1 MLENLTD
8 FKNLH
13 PTKHCFIVSSG
24 TSLKEL
30 NLEPLNRRITFGLNR
45 SFLAFPNSYYHCAF
59 DHRLWDLY
67 PEELKQSRFLFT
79 LDERPSGI
87 PIHLL
92 GAEGF
97 SWDLEDG
104 IYSGYTIS
112 YFALQLAVY
121 MGFKEIY
128 FLGLDLKN
136 TESETHFFGHDFN
149 SANHD
154 QTEYPKMKRSFEA
167 IAPKLKERGIN
178 VYNCSPIS
186 TLECFPYVDYKEA
199 IKI

>member
-1 MLENLTD
+1 MLKNLKD

-13 PTKHCFIVSSG
+13 PSKHCFIISSG
-24 TSLKEL
+24 PSLNGL
-30 NLEPLNRRITFGLNR
+30 DLEPLNRRITFGLNR
-45 SFLAFPNSYYHCAF
+45 SFKAHSSSYYHCVF
-59 DHRLWDLY
+59 DHRLFELY
-67 PEELKQSRFLFT
+67 PEELKNSRFLFT
-79 LDERPSGI
+79 LEDRPFGI

-92 GAEGF
+92 GAHGW
-97 SWDLEDG
+97 SWDLEQG

-136 TESETHFFGHDFN
+136 KSDKTHFFGQDFN
-149 SANHD
+149 SLEHD
-154 QTEYPKMKRSFEA
+154 TTEYPKMRKSFEE
-167 IAPKLKERGIN
+167 IAPLLKEKGIN
-178 VYNCSPIS
+178 VYNCSPDS
-186 TLECFPYVDYKEA
+186 TLDCFPYVDYNEA